1 MKIGILG
8 CGQMGEAILKGLLA
22 AKAVVPEDMALTTK
36 YDEHESEL
44 KSRYP
49 DMRVTQD
56 NLVAAEQSE
65 LVILA
70 TNPQAAKAVLTSCRD
85 ALRGKIVVS
94 ICAGIYLENLMG
106 WVPDSKVL
114 RVMPNTPCLIG
125 EGAIAISSK
134 QVSEKDVA
142 QVKCLFSHLGM
153 CTVLDEKYLDVFTA
167 LASSGP
173 AFAFVIL
180 EAFADGA
187 VMMGLPRE
195 IAAKITAQMLQGSA
209 RLLLETGEHPAALKD
224 QVTTPGGITTAGLLV
239 MEDGGI
245 RSTLARTIQK
255 ASVTANK
262 LGEKEK

>member
-1 MKIGILG
+1 MKLGILG
-8 CGQMGEAILKGLLA
+8 CGQMGETILKGLLA
-22 AKAVVPEDMALTTK
+22 ADAVALKNVVVTTK
-36 YDEHESEL
+36 FDAHEREL
-44 KSRYP
+44 KARYP
-49 DMRVTQD
+49 QIQVTQD
-56 NLVAAEQSE
+56 NFSAAQQSD

-70 TNPQAAKAVLTSCRD
+70 TNPQAAKDVLVSCKD
-85 ALRGKIVVS
+85 ALQEKVVVS
-94 ICAGIYLENLMG
+94 ICAGIMLDKLMSWIPG
-106 WVPDSKVL
+106 SEVL

-125 EGAIAISSK
+125 EGTIAVSSNGAAE
-134 QVSEKDVA
+134 QSIGA
-142 QVKCLFSHLGM
+142 VKALFSNLGM

-195 IAAKITAQMLQGSA
+195 IAAKLTAQMLQGSA

-239 MEDGGI
+239 MEDGRI

-255 ASVTANK
+255 ASTTAHK
-262 LGEKEK
+262 LGDE

>member
-1 MKIGILG
+1 MKLGILG

-22 AKAVVPEDMALTTK
+22 ADAVVQQNTVLTTK
-36 YDEHESEL
+36 FDAHEQEL

-49 DMRVTQD
+49 EILVTQD
-56 NLVAAEQSE
+56 NLKAASQSE
-65 LVILA
+65 VVILA
-70 TNPQAAKAVLTSCRD
+70 TNPQAARDVLVSCRD
-85 ALRGKIVVS
+85 ALKGKIVVS
-94 ICAGIYLENLMG
+94 ICAGIYLDKLTSWIPESN
-106 WVPDSKVL
+106 VV

-125 EGAIAISSK
+125 EGTIAVSAQGDAKSAIP
-134 QVSEKDVA
+134 VVKD
-142 QVKCLFSHLGM
+142 LFSNLGL

-180 EAFADGA
+180 EALADGA

-195 IAAKITAQMLQGSA
+195 IAARTTAQMLQGSA

-239 MEDGGI
+239 MEDGRI

-255 ASVTANK
+255 ATNTSNK
-262 LGEKEK
+262 LGEKER

>member
-1 MKIGILG
+1 MKLAIIG

-22 AKAVVPEDMALTTK
+22 AKAIDATQTILTTK
-36 YDEHESEL
+36 YDEHEEEL
-44 KSRYP
+44 KQRFP
-49 DMRVTQD
+49 DMLVTQD
-56 NLVAAEQSE
+56 NKLAAAQSE
-65 LVILA
+65 IIVLA
-70 TNPQAAKAVLTSCRD
+70 TNPQAAKNVLTSCREE
-85 ALRGKIVVS
+85 LTGKIVVS
-94 ICAGIYLENLMG
+94 ICAGIYLQNLMS
-106 WVPDSKVL
+106 WVPESQVL

-125 EGAIAISSK
+125 EGAIALSSLG
-134 QVSEKDVA
+134 VSE
-142 QVKCLFSHLGM
+142 QVVLTVKKLFSNLGM

-180 EAFADGA
+180 EALADGA
-187 VMMGLPRE
+187 VMMGLPRA

-209 RLLLETGEHPAALKD
+209 RMLLETGEHPAALKD

-239 MEDGGI
+239 MEDGRI

-255 ASVTANK
+255 ATSTANQ

>member
-8 CGQMGEAILKGLLA
+8 CGQMGEAILRGLLA
-22 AKAVVPEDMALTTK
+22 AEAISPRNTALTTK
-36 YDEHESEL
+36 YDEHEAEL
-44 KSRYP
+44 KGRYP
-49 DMRVTQD
+49 EMLVTQD
-56 NLVAAEQSE
+56 NVLAARQSDM
-65 LVILA
+65 VILA
-70 TNPQAAKAVLTSCRD
+70 TNPQAAKSVLQSCGEV
-85 ALRGKIVVS
+85 LRGKIVVS
-94 ICAGIYLENLMG
+94 ICAGIYLENLMS
-106 WVPDSKVL
+106 WIPDSSVV

-134 QVSEKDVA
+134 GVSDKDVSL
-142 QVKCLFSHLGM
+142 VKKLFSHLGM

-245 RSTLARTIQK
+245 RSILARTIQK

>member
-1 MKIGILG
+1 MKLGILG
-8 CGQMGEAILKGLLA
+8 CGQMGETILKGLLA
-22 AKAVVPEDMALTTK
+22 ADAVVPETTALTTK
-36 YDEHESEL
+36 YDAHEQEL
-44 KSRYP
+44 KERYP
-49 DMRVTQD
+49 KMLVTQD
-56 NLVAAEQSE
+56 NNQAASQSDI
-65 LVILA
+65 VILA
-70 TNPQAAKAVLTSCRD
+70 TNPQAAKDVLTSCRE
-85 ALRGKIVVS
+85 AIKGKIVVS
-94 ICAGIYLENLMG
+94 ICAGIYLEKLVG
-106 WVPDSKVL
+106 WAPESKVL

-125 EGAIAISSK
+125 EGTIAVSAQGEAKSAIP
-134 QVSEKDVA
+134 VVRD
-142 QVKCLFSHLGM
+142 LFSNLGL

-180 EAFADGA
+180 EALADGA

-195 IAAKITAQMLQGSA
+195 IAARTTAQMLQGSA

-255 ASVTANK
+255 ATNTSNM
-262 LGEKEK
+262 LGEKER